1 MPLRL
6 FRKRINNTMQSES
19 KAVNSSKIS
28 LLVVDD
34 SLVFRRFLRDIFEDC
49 DDMAIASEAEKGI
62 EALAPDGRVVPS
74 HLERNLG
81 NYTQCR
87 K

>member
-62 EALAPDGRVVPS
+62 EALALLLITSPDVILLDMEMPLMDG
-74 HLERNLG
+74 
-81 NYTQCR
+81 
-87 K
+87 